1 MGKSPENNTLFIV
14 IIVGL
19 LFAFG
24 AFSAL
29 KKPPQK
35 QQAITNEAV
44 TIDNS
49 GQIKDTE
56 VLTENPAKEIVIQ
69 AKNWEF
75 TPSVITVNQGDSVSL
90 KITSI
95 DVDHG
100 FALPDFGVA
109 ASLKPGKTETVVFTA
124 DKKGEFTFFCNVFCG
139 AGHKE
144 MKGKLIVQ

>member
-1 MGKSPENNTLFIV
+1 MEKTHKNSTLFIV
-14 IIVGL
+14 VIAGL

-24 AFSAL
+24 VFTAF
-29 KKPPQK
+29 KKPSQK

-44 TIDNS
+44 TIDN
-49 GQIKDTE
+49 
-56 VLTENPAKEIVIQ
+56 PAKEIAIQ

-75 TPSVITVNQGDSVSL
+75 TPSVITVKQGDSVSL

-100 FALPDFGVA
+100 FALPDFGVTA
-109 ASLKPGKTETVVFTA
+109 NLKPGKTETVVFTA